1 MGEDPERHF
10 QVRLE
15 TKLGNMGVW
24 HRFIEKPAS
33 TVHTA
38 DAATVTGIELH
49 RISKNLIARTSDG
62 RFAALIIPGDRR
74 LDHKEAARALGAT
87 NISLLPFNEAHKISG
102 YPPGG
107 TPSIGYEREIDVV
120 LDEELTSFETF
131 YCGGGST
138 KMLLELR
145 RDDVVRI
152 AKAKVHRISIP
163 QGDKKLP
170 FAFTKH
176 Q

>member
-1 MGEDPERHF
+1 MVDDPERHF

-15 TKLGNMGVW
+15 AKLRSMGVW

-33 TVHTA
+33 TIHTA
-38 DAATVTGIELH
+38 DAAAVTGMDLH

-62 RFAALIIPGDRR
+62 RYASLIIPGDRR
-74 LDHKEAARALGAT
+74 LNYKEAAKALGAK
-87 NISLLPFNEAHKISG
+87 NINLLPFNEAHEISG

-107 TPSIGYEREIDVV
+107 TPSIGYEKELDVV
-120 LDEELTSFETF
+120 LDEELMRFDTF

-145 RDDVVRI
+145 RDDVIRI
-152 AKAKVHRISIP
+152 NNAKVHNISVP
-163 QGDKKLP
+163 PDAKK
-170 FAFTKH
+170 
-176 Q
+176 